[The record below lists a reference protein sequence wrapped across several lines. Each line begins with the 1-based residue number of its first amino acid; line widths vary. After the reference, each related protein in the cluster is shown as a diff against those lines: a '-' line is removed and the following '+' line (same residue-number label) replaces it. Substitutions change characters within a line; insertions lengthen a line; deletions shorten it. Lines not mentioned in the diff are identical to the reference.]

1 MTALAE
7 PRLTGVAA
15 VRGGPFTGTGVLL
28 RFMLRRDRIRLPAW
42 VLGLTLLMTYF
53 ATALGTLLKTEEDL
67 ASFSQFAGSP
77 AGAMFGGPGFGFDAL
92 TIERF
97 LAGQYGLYIVTG
109 AGLMALLTVVRH
121 TRVEEQ
127 AGRTELVRANVLGRH
142 AQLTAAL
149 ALTGLM
155 AVLLSLLITGVMA
168 GRGHDAAGS
177 LTFGASAG
185 ACALAF
191 AGITAVAVQVSEYS
205 RGASGIAGA
214 VLGGAFVLRALGD
227 MAHVQG
233 SGPSW
238 LSWLSPIGWS
248 QQAAPYTLDR
258 WWPLLLSAAL
268 AAATAAVGF
277 RLSARRDVGAGLAPP
292 RLGPRRAARWLN
304 SPLTLAFRLHR
315 ASVIGWSSAV
325 LVGGLAYGSFTQALL
340 DGFEDA
346 PEDLVAVMG
355 GSEDLL
361 NGYLGLMGLMWA
373 FITTA
378 YAILAMQTLRSEE
391 SEGRTEPVLATAVS
405 RPAWLGSHLVV
416 IGLTAAWL
424 LLLAGLGDGFGAAV
438 STGEAS
444 LFGDVLLGH
453 VAHTPAVW
461 LVLALAAL
469 LYGAVPR
476 ALPLAWIVV
485 GYGAVVGFFGPVLEL
500 PDTALSVS
508 PFEQVGEYPADDLGI
523 AAITVLCGLAGA
535 IGACAIAAYRRRD
548 ISTGA

>member
-7 PRLTGVAA
+7 PRLAGTAA
-15 VRGGPFTGTGVLL
+15 ARGGPFTGTGVLL

-53 ATALGTLLKTEEDL
+53 ATALDTLLKTEEDL
-67 ASFSQFAGSP
+67 AGFSQFAGSP

-142 AQLTAAL
+142 VQLTAAL
-149 ALTGLM
+149 ALAGLM
-155 AVLLSLLITGVMA
+155 AALLSLLITGVMA
-168 GRGHDAAGS
+168 GRGYDAAGS
-177 LTFGASAG
+177 LTFGASVG
-185 ACALAF
+185 ACALAV

-214 VLGGAFVLRALGD
+214 ALGGAFVLRALGD

-248 QQAAPYTLDR
+248 QQAAPYTHDR
-258 WWPLLLSAAL
+258 WWPLLLSVAL
-268 AAATAAVGF
+268 AAVTAAVGF

-292 RLGPRRAARWLN
+292 RPGPRRAARWLN

-315 ASVIGWSSAV
+315 ASVTGWSSAV
-325 LVGGLAYGSFTQALL
+325 LVGGVAYGSFTQALL

-378 YAILAMQTLRSEE
+378 YAILAVQTLRSEE

-416 IGLTAAWL
+416 IGVTAAWL
-424 LLLAGLGDGFGAAV
+424 LLLAGLGDGLGAAV
-438 STGEAS
+438 STGDAS

-476 ALPLAWIVV
+476 ALLLVWVAV
-485 GYGAVVGFFGPVLEL
+485 GYGAVVGFFGPVLGL
-500 PDTALSVS
+500 PDAALSVS
-508 PFEQVGEYPADDLGI
+508 PFEHVGEYPAEDLGI
-523 AAITVLCGLAGA
+523 AAITVLCGLAVA
-535 IGACAIAAYRRRD
+535 VGACAIAAYRRRD
-548 ISTGA
+548 ITTGA